1 VCSAPRPPRAVRS
14 HRAAPLR
21 TVAVLKQDACGL
33 PSIARSVRTALLIC
47 IMAAACSSPVSR
59 PIQVHRNLLTVDNQT
74 SRDWLDVEIWINQ
87 QYRLTVSRIAARSR
101 FTATLDVFVAG
112 FGQRFDVKRQRIDD
126 LRLKARERD
135 GTPVDVRFEPPK
147 AGLAGA
153 LDGFGS

>member
-1 VCSAPRPPRAVRS
+1 
-14 HRAAPLR
+14 
-21 TVAVLKQDACGL
+21 
-33 PSIARSVRTALLIC
+33 
-47 IMAAACSSPVSR
+47 MATACSSPVSR

-135 GTPVDVRFEPPK
+135 GTPVEVRFEPPK